1 MEVTFAQVRAHLGVE
16 TQRQWSQ
23 QAIARTTPVLL
34 GLFSLVTL
42 LADGLWHQGLLLSQH
57 SSWYEKAHITF
68 SDALGSVR
76 TLLWGEMI
84 FQTSPFEAEYVKIP
98 RHQLLLWQNA
108 LAWAA

>member
-1 MEVTFAQVRAHLGVE
+1 MWIFVESLGSVDGESQARGNRLRAHSDRLFGAPILRGV
-16 TQRQWSQ
+16 
-23 QAIARTTPVLL
+23 
-34 GLFSLVTL
+34 
-42 LADGLWHQGLLLSQH
+42 LWHQGLLLSQH